1 MKLRSIK
8 KKTLTFV
15 LAMSLCAGG
24 SFTVLAAEESA
35 AEVQEEQE
43 PVGMA
48 EEPAPAPVVEEPAP
62 APVVEEPAPAPV
74 VEEPAPAPV
83 VEEPAPAP
91 VVEEPAPAPVVEE
104 PAPVVEEPA
113 PAPVVEEPAP
123 ATEEPAPTA
132 VQAAG
137 EEDSAVT
144 GEDDVDTSLPE
155 EIKEGSAQIAEQIT
169 GGTNTAGQEVFKN
182 DAPASEENKDSRNAI
197 QKAVDVAL
205 KSAK

>member
-1 MKLRSIK
+1 MKLHSIK

-48 EEPAPAPVVEEPAP
+48 EEPAPAPVVEEPAS
-62 APVVEEPAPAPV
+62 
-74 VEEPAPAPV
+74 
-83 VEEPAPAP
+83 
-91 VVEEPAPAPVVEE
+91 
-104 PAPVVEEPA
+104 
-113 PAPVVEEPAP
+113 AP

-155 EIKEGSAQIAEQIT
+155 E
-169 GGTNTAGQEVFKN
+169 
-182 DAPASEENKDSRNAI
+182 
-197 QKAVDVAL
+197 
-205 KSAK
+205 